1 MNQFPKNVIENLKNY
16 VYIYSYP
23 ITEKMFYVGKGKGNR
38 VFDHLKDK
46 KECEKVTYLNEL
58 LEKGL
63 QPKIEILIHGI
74 EDDSVL
80 RIESA
85 IIDLLGI
92 KNLTNKQVVFKSAE
106 FGRMTVKQIIS
117 VYSKQKIPIDEP
129 SLLIRINQHFRY
141 STTEMELYDFTRGYW
156 KISSKRAKNAKYAFA
171 IYNGIIQEVCEI
183 KTWLKAGESMTVRGK
198 IKTIDDRVE
207 FIGNIASETIRAKY
221 KYKSVEDYFKK
232 GNANP
237 IMCNN

>member
-1 MNQFPKNVIENLKNY
+1 MSFY
-16 VYIYSYP
+16 VYLHRKKTTNEI
-23 ITEKMFYVGKGKGNR
+23 FYVGKGKGNR

-92 KNLTNKQVVFKSAE
+92 KNLTNKQVGFKSAE

-117 VYSKQKIPIDEP
+117 AYSKQKIQVDVPP
-129 SLLIRINQHFRY
+129 TKRNVLNQH
-141 STTEMELYDFTRGYW
+141 
-156 KISSKRAKNAKYAFA
+156 
-171 IYNGIIQEVCEI
+171 
-183 KTWLKAGESMTVRGK
+183 
-198 IKTIDDRVE
+198 
-207 FIGNIASETIRAKY
+207 
-221 KYKSVEDYFKK
+221 
-232 GNANP
+232 
-237 IMCNN
+237 